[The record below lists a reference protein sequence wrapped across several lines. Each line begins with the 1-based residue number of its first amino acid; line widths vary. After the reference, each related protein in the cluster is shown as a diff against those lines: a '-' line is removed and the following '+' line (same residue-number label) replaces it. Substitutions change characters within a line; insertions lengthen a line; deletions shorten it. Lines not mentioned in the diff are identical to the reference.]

1 MDSLFDL
8 VEHTTRSVFL
18 TGRAGTGKTTFLN
31 ELTKKTKKNFAV
43 VAPTGIAAINAG
55 GSTIHS
61 MFGLPLSTFVPTS
74 HDIDRNKAINI
85 PQLLPHLRYQSAKL
99 KLLRSLEL
107 LIVDEVSMLRADVLD
122 MMDIALRKSR
132 RSPAAFGGVQLLFV
146 GDLYQLPPVVKDT
159 TENVLY
165 EYYRSPYFFDA
176 KAFERLQL
184 LTVELNKVYR
194 QTDAAFLNILNAI
207 REKDVDNIDFEKLNS
222 RYQPSFE
229 EDEGYVQ
236 LVSHN
241 YMADA
246 INNQKLQ
253 SLTSKSF
260 NFPAD
265 INGDFRESMYPN
277 GVSLELKVGAQ
288 VMFIRNDTS
297 PEKQYFNGRLAT
309 ICYIDKE
316 KISVQLKDSKE
327 RIDIRKELWENKK
340 YVTDKEGK
348 IKEDVVGSYKQYPIR
363 LAWAVT
369 IHKSQGLTMDKV
381 IIDAGKSFANGQV
394 YVALSR
400 CRTLEGI
407 VLKSKITTNI
417 LFDDNRIHDFHKE
430 TNANDKVD
438 NIIADEK
445 YHYVLEKLLRQLN
458 MSWMDESL
466 QEWYDVAS
474 ISKFLDKSLTEK
486 MYTNARITIKDL
498 IDVETKFER
507 LIHNKLKTIGHSN
520 AEWLMVE
527 DKSSGAVNYFFDRV
541 KKEIFTPTKDLYVTI
556 KGKKGLKEHNKTL
569 EIFLQEVETYL
580 NQLKKTALFE
590 RNLYVQKDE
599 DVIDAKVEK
608 IPTHILSYQLFEKG
622 KSIAEIAKE
631 RDLTEGTIYGHL
643 AKMAATGVVDISR
656 IFSEEKIAI
665 FKKVYDYKRYESLND
680 WKENL
685 PQSFEYNEIRLLVN
699 HFDYLKEKKS

>member
-309 ICYIDKE
+309 ISYIDKE

-466 QEWYDVAS
+466 QKWYDVAS

>member
-309 ICYIDKE
+309 ISYIDKE

>member
-1 MDSLFDL
+1 
-8 VEHTTRSVFL
+8 
-18 TGRAGTGKTTFLN
+18 
-31 ELTKKTKKNFAV
+31 
-43 VAPTGIAAINAG
+43 
-55 GSTIHS
+55 
-61 MFGLPLSTFVPTS
+61 
-74 HDIDRNKAINI
+74 
-85 PQLLPHLRYQSAKL
+85 
-99 KLLRSLEL
+99 
-107 LIVDEVSMLRADVLD
+107 
-122 MMDIALRKSR
+122 
-132 RSPAAFGGVQLLFV
+132 
-146 GDLYQLPPVVKDT
+146 
-159 TENVLY
+159 
-165 EYYRSPYFFDA
+165 
-176 KAFERLQL
+176 
-184 LTVELNKVYR
+184 
-194 QTDAAFLNILNAI
+194 
-207 REKDVDNIDFEKLNS
+207 
-222 RYQPSFE
+222 
-229 EDEGYVQ
+229 
-236 LVSHN
+236 
-241 YMADA
+241 
-246 INNQKLQ
+246 
-253 SLTSKSF
+253 
-260 NFPAD
+260 
-265 INGDFRESMYPN
+265 
-277 GVSLELKVGAQ
+277 
-288 VMFIRNDTS
+288 
-297 PEKQYFNGRLAT
+297 
-309 ICYIDKE
+309 
-316 KISVQLKDSKE
+316 
-327 RIDIRKELWENKK
+327 
-340 YVTDKEGK
+340 
-348 IKEDVVGSYKQYPIR
+348 
-363 LAWAVT
+363 
-369 IHKSQGLTMDKV
+369 MDKV

-685 PQSFEYNEIRLLVN
+685 PQNFEYNEIRLLVN

>member
-685 PQSFEYNEIRLLVN
+685 PQNFEYNEIRLLVN

>member
-309 ICYIDKE
+309 ISYIDKE
-316 KISVQLKDSKE
+316 KISV
-327 RIDIRKELWENKK
+327 
-340 YVTDKEGK
+340 
-348 IKEDVVGSYKQYPIR
+348 
-363 LAWAVT
+363 
-369 IHKSQGLTMDKV
+369 
-381 IIDAGKSFANGQV
+381 
-394 YVALSR
+394 
-400 CRTLEGI
+400 
-407 VLKSKITTNI
+407 
-417 LFDDNRIHDFHKE
+417 
-430 TNANDKVD
+430 
-438 NIIADEK
+438 
-445 YHYVLEKLLRQLN
+445 
-458 MSWMDESL
+458 
-466 QEWYDVAS
+466 
-474 ISKFLDKSLTEK
+474 
-486 MYTNARITIKDL
+486 
-498 IDVETKFER
+498 
-507 LIHNKLKTIGHSN
+507 
-520 AEWLMVE
+520 
-527 DKSSGAVNYFFDRV
+527 
-541 KKEIFTPTKDLYVTI
+541 
-556 KGKKGLKEHNKTL
+556 
-569 EIFLQEVETYL
+569 
-580 NQLKKTALFE
+580 
-590 RNLYVQKDE
+590 
-599 DVIDAKVEK
+599 
-608 IPTHILSYQLFEKG
+608 
-622 KSIAEIAKE
+622 
-631 RDLTEGTIYGHL
+631 
-643 AKMAATGVVDISR
+643 
-656 IFSEEKIAI
+656 
-665 FKKVYDYKRYESLND
+665 
-680 WKENL
+680 
-685 PQSFEYNEIRLLVN
+685 
-699 HFDYLKEKKS
+699 

>member
-309 ICYIDKE
+309 ISYIDKE

-340 YVTDKEGK
+340 YVTDKQGK

-685 PQSFEYNEIRLLVN
+685 PQNFEYNEIRLLVN

>member
-309 ICYIDKE
+309 ISYIDKE

-685 PQSFEYNEIRLLVN
+685 PQNFEYNEIRLLVN